1 MKRRDFL
8 KLAGIGAVLSG
19 CGIMFI
25 PQVKQIAQQMMR
37 TTKAIASRY
46 QITDSADVF
55 NLHQI
60 ITSDITKSRTIMW
73 QSELDEPD
81 AVVEYR
87 IKDTADTHTAKVNDE
102 KFTDDNNTSY
112 IHSAVITDLHPL
124 TAYEYR
130 VGCGNK
136 RSDWHDL
143 STNDNSNFK
152 AIIFPDSQSNDYNV
166 WRDTA
171 QAAWNSNPDA
181 QFFINIGDL
190 VDNGEDHNQWN
201 AWFDAIENMI
211 QVIPAAPLLGNHETY
226 TRNWKVRMPEAYL
239 HLFALP
245 EIMPKK
251 YQNQYYS
258 FDYGAVH
265 FTVINT
271 QIGEMEQF
279 QPAMLSD
286 ELVWLEDDIAKTKKK
301 WKIVLMHKDV
311 LQYGFQSR
319 PEPREEGF
327 TDEGREFMPL
337 FDKYNVDVVL
347 TGHLHTYRNR
357 GHIRNFV
364 RDEAGPLY
372 IITGVAGDVR
382 YPGLWKQ
389 HSLDEVV
396 APQPETDNYMTMAAS
411 DNVLTFS
418 SFLPSGELIDKV
430 SVSK

>member
-8 KLAGIGAVLSG
+8 KLTGIGAILSG
-19 CGIMFI
+19 CGIIFI
-25 PQVKQIAQQMMR
+25 PQVKQIIQI
-37 TTKAIASRY
+37 TKTIASRY
-46 QITDSADVF
+46 QMTNNAAVF
-55 NLHQI
+55 NLHQV

-73 QSELDEPD
+73 QSKYNEPD
-81 AVVEYR
+81 AIVEYR
-87 IKDTADTHTAKVNDE
+87 IKDTTDIHAAKATDE
-102 KFTDDNNTSY
+102 EFTDDNTTSY
-112 IHSAVITDLHPL
+112 IHFAAITDLHSL

-130 VGCGNK
+130 VGYGNK
-136 RSDWHDL
+136 RSNWHDL

-152 AIIFPDSQSNDYNV
+152 VIIFPDSQSNDYNV

-211 QVIPAAPLLGNHETY
+211 QTIPAVPLLGNHETY

-265 FTVINT
+265 FIVINT

-279 QPAMLSD
+279 QPDMLSD
-286 ELVWLEDDIAKTKKK
+286 ELTWVENDIENTQKK

-311 LQYGFQSR
+311 LQYGFQNR

-327 TDEGREFMPL
+327 TDEGRRFMPL

-364 RDEAGPLY
+364 RDESGPLY

-389 HSLDEVV
+389 HSLDQTL
-396 APQPETDNYMTMAAS
+396 APQPETDNYMTMDAS
-411 DNVLTFS
+411 NNVLTFS
-418 SFLPSGELIDKV
+418 SFLPNGELIDRV
-430 SVSK
+430 SVNKS